1 MRAIGPCAN
10 SLKSICLMTFQT
22 NHSICTP
29 MSSKTR
35 STLQH
40 VRTAVR
46 QRIPSIPLVLLH
58 SLPRCL
64 SKSKVLKTST
74 FTPDIA
80 WIRHPKFR
88 NDSARGHK
96 SCEAGTGFSVLG
108 TNKVKAKICPLT
120 RAKPSLA
127 SLNLGRLHRVQ
138 ASQTLHMPRKAAQ

>member
-1 MRAIGPCAN
+1 
-10 SLKSICLMTFQT
+10 MTLQT
-22 NHSICTP
+22 NHPICNP
-29 MSSKTR
+29 MSRKTR

-40 VRTAVR
+40 VRTAGR
-46 QRIPSIPLVLLH
+46 QRIPSIPLILLH

-74 FTPDIA
+74 FVPDIA
-80 WIRHPKFR
+80 WIGHPKFC
-88 NDSARGHK
+88 NDSARGHE
-96 SCEAGTGFSVLG
+96 SCEAGRGFSVIG
-108 TNKVKAKICPLT
+108 ANKVTAKICPLT